1 VNKLS
6 LLFSTVLLC
15 LAGLTL
21 TAAAQAQDFP
31 NKPITIVAPFAAGG
45 TTDIIA
51 RSLADKMRGPLKQSV
66 LVENRPGAASLL
78 ALNYV
83 RSKPADGYTMV
94 MMSTT
99 ITTLP
104 SLNAN
109 ANYSIAKDF
118 TSIAGIGRSTMMLV
132 VNKESGVDSVA
143 GLIAYAKANP
153 GKLNWGVASNLGFDH
168 LAAERFMAQ
177 AGVKFDIIGYQGDAP
192 MRTDLV
198 ANRVQI
204 SIGGPGIF
212 APQIAAG
219 ALRPLAITSATRW
232 PDLPNIPTL
241 AEAGVKDVVVEP
253 WFGAFGPAGVPPE
266 VVSLLN
272 REFNAAIQSQDVVA
286 RLASIGMVPMVMT
299 VAQITELATTSEQTW
314 ARAIKAMGIKPQ

>member
-1 VNKLS
+1 MKSIALKIGAA
-6 LLFSTVLLC
+6 LLHLG
-15 LAGLTL
+15 ALTL
-21 TAAAQAQDFP
+21 ATTALAQEFP
-31 NKPITIVAPFAAGG
+31 NKPITIVAPFPAGG

-104 SLNAN
+104 SLNAS
-109 ANYSIAKDF
+109 ANYSVARDF

-192 MRTDLV
+192 MRTDLM

-212 APQIAAG
+212 APHIAAG

-253 WFGAFGPAGVPPE
+253 WFGAFGPAGVPGD
-266 VVSLLN
+266 VVAVLN
-272 REFNAAIQSQDVVA
+272 REISAAIQSPDVTT
-286 RLASIGMVPMVMT
+286 RLASIGMVPMVMSVT
-299 VAQITELATTSEQTW
+299 QIAELASSSEQSW